1 MLRLR
6 LMKRQRS
13 LPMNERADAIK
24 PACDQDVRDAALDA
38 GQSFIVRAPAGSG
51 KTRLLIQRYLVLLG
65 QVNEP
70 EEIIAITFTRKAA
83 AEMRERV
90 LTAFASAR
98 DPLMAMDQTTR
109 NLAKAALARDR
120 EREWQLE
127 SNASRLRIQTI
138 DSLNASITRQM
149 PLAARFG
156 AQPESMDDASALYL
170 QAARLLLAEVNSG
183 GALADDVATL
193 LAYLDNNL
201 WVAENLLAEMLR
213 SRDHWLRNLPAMHER
228 EVLEAALV
236 RVRVRAA
243 AALCQLFPAGEINET
258 LALARFSG
266 QKWPEDRANAGVLL
280 LANISQ
286 WPDHD
291 ENSIAVWQALADLL
305 LTQAGSWRKRKGLN
319 KNIGFPVGSSKDEK
333 AVFEDAK
340 SRMGALLERL
350 DSGPQAVRLA
360 LDAIRVLPP
369 ATYSDQQ
376 WQVLGAIVRLLP
388 QATGRLWTVFGANGK
403 CDFTEIAQSASR
415 ALGTDDAPSD
425 LALALDYR
433 IRHLL
438 VDEFQDTS
446 FAQFE
451 LLEKL
456 TRGWM
461 PDDGRSL
468 LVVGDP
474 MQSIYRFR
482 EAEVGLFLRAIERGI
497 GDVTLQS
504 MKLSVNFRSVPGVVD
519 WVNDTFKRLMSDGVD
534 TSGGQVPYSASVA
547 HLDAIGDGLAVT
559 WHPHFIRGTDDED
572 EDEPQ
577 SAGEEEAQKIVE
589 IIGATRQ
596 QDPTG
601 EIALLVRNRTHLADI
616 VPALKVAGIAFRAV
630 DIDPLKER
638 PVVQDLMALVR
649 ALLHPADRIAWL
661 ALLRAPWCGM
671 TLDDLARLTGGAM
684 AQAGELAIDPR
695 TLWQLMHD
703 EARCATLSAD
713 GLRRLADL
721 RETMAPAV
729 KSRRLQPLRDHVEN
743 TWLALRGPA
752 CLPDEGALDD
762 AMRLLD
768 LLEAEANEQ
777 SGGSDMIDLALFE
790 KKVERLYSGDLAD
803 VEQVPPPVQIMTM
816 HKAKGLEFD
825 CVIAPALHRTPRQDQ
840 RKLLAWSE
848 QVAPETGERELLLAP
863 IRETGAN
870 GDDETEAIYRFVRQR
885 DQEKQLQEDVR
896 LLYVAATR
904 AKRHL
909 HLLGSTTV
917 NDGADGISIVAPRST
932 SLLASLWP
940 VAEAVFVAALAET
953 NEAASGGRAVEVERR
968 SRESGETL
976 RPMRLH
982 SSYQLPSIPPALPT
996 LTDATGSTQS
1006 SRIDFDWAG
1015 ESARHVGT
1023 VVHLFLQQIAEQGVP
1038 DWNANRVAASA
1049 NSFDRELARLGVA
1062 DSERPEAVRRVVD
1075 ALTRSLADERG
1086 RWVLGVHGQ
1095 ARSEWRLTGL
1105 IDGALSNIA
1114 IDRSFVDE
1122 DGVRW
1127 IIDYKTGGHEGGS
1140 TDAFLDNEQ
1149 LRYRAQLETYA
1160 RLLNAMKVSGGVERM
1175 RLGLYFPILGGW
1187 REWSWSPLS
1196 G

>member
-1 MLRLR
+1 
-6 LMKRQRS
+6 
-13 LPMNERADAIK
+13 MNEHAKGMK
-24 PACDQDVRDAALDA
+24 PACDQDVRDAALDT

-51 KTRLLIQRYLVLLG
+51 KTRLLIQRYLALLG
-65 QVNEP
+65 QVDEP

-98 DPLMAMDQTTR
+98 DPSMAMDEITR
-109 NLAKAALARDR
+109 NLAQAALVRDG

-156 AQPESMDDASALYL
+156 AQPESIDDASALYL
-170 QAARLLLAEVNSG
+170 EAARLLLAEVNGG

-193 LAYLDNNL
+193 LAHLDNNL

-228 EVLEAALV
+228 EVLEAALA
-236 RVRVRAA
+236 RVRARAA
-243 AALCQLFPAGEINET
+243 AALSQLFPKGEIDET
-258 LALARFSG
+258 LDLARFSG
-266 QKWPEDRANAGVLL
+266 QKWPEDRANAGVLH
-280 LANISQ
+280 LANISR
-286 WPDHD
+286 WPGDD
-291 ENSIAVWQALADLL
+291 EDSIAVWQALAELL

-319 KNIGFPVGSSKDEK
+319 KNVGFPVGSNKDEK

-350 DSGPQAVRLA
+350 ESRPPAVRLA

-369 ATYSDQQ
+369 ATYSEQQ

-388 QATGRLWTVFGANGK
+388 QATGLLWTVFGASGK

-415 ALGTDDAPSD
+415 ALGDGDAPSD

-456 TRGWM
+456 TRGWT
-461 PDDGRSL
+461 PDDGRTL

-482 EAEVGLFLRAIERGI
+482 EAEVELFMRAMERGI
-497 GDVTLQS
+497 ADVPLQS
-504 MKLSVNFRSVPGVVD
+504 MKLSVNFRSVPGVID
-519 WVNDTFKRLMSDGVD
+519 WVNETFQRLMPDGGD
-534 TSGGQVPYSASVA
+534 ADGGQVPYAASVA
-547 HLDAIGDGLAVT
+547 HLDEAGDGPAVI
-559 WHPHFIRGTDDED
+559 WHPHFIRAIDDED
-572 EDEPQ
+572 EGEPL
-577 SAGEEEAQKIVE
+577 SAGMQEARKIVE
-589 IIGATRQ
+589 IIGAARQ
-596 QDPTG
+596 RDPAG

-638 PVVQDLMALVR
+638 PVVQDLTALVR

-661 ALLRAPWCGM
+661 AVLRAPWCGM
-671 TLDDLARLTGGAM
+671 TLDDLARLTGGAR

-703 EARCATLSAD
+703 EARCATLSPS
-713 GLRRLADL
+713 GQWRLAAL
-721 RETMAPAV
+721 RQAMAPAV
-729 KSRRLQPLRDHVEN
+729 ASRRLQSLRDRVEN

-752 CLPDEGALDD
+752 CLPDESALDD

-777 SGGSDMIDLALFE
+777 SGGSDLIDLALFE
-790 KKVERLYSGDLAD
+790 KRVERLYAGSLAAAG
-803 VEQVPPPVQIMTM
+803 QLPPPVQIMTI

-825 CVIAPALHRTPRQDQ
+825 CVIVPALHRTPRQDE

-863 IRETGAN
+863 IRETGVN
-870 GDDETEAIYRFVRQR
+870 GDDDTEAIYRFVRQR
-885 DQEKQLQEDVR
+885 DREKQSQEDVR

-909 HLLGSTTV
+909 HLLGAVTV
-917 NDGADGISIVAPRST
+917 KDSASIVAPRST

-940 VAEAVFVAALAET
+940 VAEALFDATLATTNEVAAGEQAI
-953 NEAASGGRAVEVERR
+953 EVESR
-968 SRESGETL
+968 SRESGKKL
-976 RPMRLH
+976 APMRLH
-982 SSYQLPSIPPALPT
+982 SSYQLPSIPAALPM
-996 LTDATGSTQS
+996 LADATGNTKS

-1023 VVHLFLQQIAEQGVP
+1023 VVHLFLQQIAEQGVSN
-1038 DWNANRVAASA
+1038 WNAGRVAASA
-1049 NSFDRELARLGVA
+1049 NSFDRELLRLGVA
-1062 DSERPEAVRRVVD
+1062 DNERPNAVRRVVE
-1075 ALTRSLADERG
+1075 ALTRALADKRG
-1086 RWVLGVHGQ
+1086 RWVLGAHGQ
-1095 ARSEWRLTGL
+1095 ARSEWRLTGM
-1105 IDGALSNIA
+1105 IDGTLSNIA

-1127 IIDYKTGGHEGGS
+1127 IIDYKTGGHEGGNAE
-1140 TDAFLDNEQ
+1140 AFLDNEQ
-1149 LRYRAQLETYA
+1149 LRYRTQLETYA
-1160 RLLNAMKVSGGVERM
+1160 TLLNAMRTPGSNKVM
-1175 RLGLYFPILGGW
+1175 RLGLYFPMLGGW
-1187 REWSWSPLS
+1187 REWAWSPAS
-1196 G
+1196 GR